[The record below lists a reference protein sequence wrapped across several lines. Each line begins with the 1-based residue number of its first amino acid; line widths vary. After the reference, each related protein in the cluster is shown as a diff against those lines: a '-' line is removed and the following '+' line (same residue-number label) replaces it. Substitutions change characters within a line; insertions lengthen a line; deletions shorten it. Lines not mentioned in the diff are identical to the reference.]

1 MIIYNFDFVIFQDAD
16 LDILES
22 DEDEID
28 EDSAVYL
35 ESLQD
40 KLNKHVNGNMQVC
53 FFFLLSHHTFFKITE
68 DFTDL
73 CLFLFKSLLN
83 KLSIRK
89 PNIEIK
95 LIYLKWELF

>member
-53 FFFLLSHHTFFKITE
+53 FCFFAES
-68 DFTDL
+68 
-73 CLFLFKSLLN
+73 SLQ
-83 KLSIRK
+83 
-89 PNIEIK
+89 
-95 LIYLKWELF
+95 LIPFPRSLKTPLIFAFSNSKVY